1 MSVTVGNPNRA
12 DRGWRGKDGGRA
24 ACKQE
29 RKSAGEQEGGPA
41 APEST
46 TPLRAQAGTP
56 LRLRLCIL
64 CGCWHECETPRPPEK
79 ELHCR
84 EPWSEL
90 EARPGQAT
98 PGAKP
103 AQSEGPAQ
111 GQRHCSLRLEVLLSA
126 HLSRAGV
133 LHTADSG
140 SVGNTHQHV
149 PPTGPQI
156 SPLSLGVP
164 GLVKL

>member
-1 MSVTVGNPNRA
+1 M
-12 DRGWRGKDGGRA
+12 
-24 ACKQE
+24 
-29 RKSAGEQEGGPA
+29 
-41 APEST
+41 PEST
-46 TPLRAQAGTP
+46 TPFRAQAGTP

-126 HLSRAGV
+126 HLSRAGA
-133 LHTADSG
+133 LHPTPRAQGLWVTPISMF
-140 SVGNTHQHV
+140 
-149 PPTGPQI
+149 PPQAPR
-156 SPLSLGVP
+156 SPP
-164 GLVKL
+164 